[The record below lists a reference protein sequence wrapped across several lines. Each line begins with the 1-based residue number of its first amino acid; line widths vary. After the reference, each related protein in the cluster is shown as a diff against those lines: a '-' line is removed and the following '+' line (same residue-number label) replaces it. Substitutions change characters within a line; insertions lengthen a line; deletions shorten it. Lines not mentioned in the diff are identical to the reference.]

1 LNMDEKTLYYLKSI
15 SDQILVEQFMQER
28 RAGKIIVKA
37 ESLLDF
43 LNKTA
48 DPDVT
53 MIITDTYFT
62 SKMDASDF
70 DFLERAH
77 NRESKIVVI
86 ATSLDEKSEQDSE
99 LYKLSIKMPYIETLL
114 F

>member
-1 LNMDEKTLYYLKSI
+1 MDEKTLYYVQSI
-15 SDQILVEQFMQER
+15 SDQILVEQYMQER

-62 SKMDASDF
+62 SKMNTSDF
-70 DFLERAH
+70 DFIKRAH
-77 NRESKIVVI
+77 ERESKIVVI
-86 ATSLDEKSEQDSE
+86 ATSLDEKSKQDSK
-99 LYKLSIKMPYIETLL
+99 LYILRRKMRYIETSL

>member
-1 LNMDEKTLYYLKSI
+1 MDEKTLYYIQSI
-15 SDQILVEQFMQER
+15 SDQRLVDKFTQSI
-28 RAGKIIVKA
+28 RAGKKIVRA
-37 ESLLDF
+37 ESFRDF

-53 MIITDTYFT
+53 MIITDTYVT
-62 SKMDASDF
+62 SKMDESDF
-70 DFLERAH
+70 DFLKRAH